1 MPDFDAQ
8 TPTFQ
13 RKAQIFTK
21 IPANVYAKTLE
32 LLYYL
37 TPEWEED
44 LKDSSLSLSLSHTHT
59 QNNWLRKT
67 IERITRRIEENE
79 LETALDVLSL
89 KLCYW
94 KHQNCAAKTLFQ
106 VIPRKIRDVD
116 DSLPP

>member
-59 QNNWLRKT
+59 HTEQLASKNN
-67 IERITRRIEENE
+67 
-79 LETALDVLSL
+79 
-89 KLCYW
+89 
-94 KHQNCAAKTLFQ
+94 
-106 VIPRKIRDVD
+106 
-116 DSLPP
+116 